1 MPALHRRL
9 AQQKPQA
16 ISATPKKNHQKPAG
30 RTSANTMSTPKTIIK
45 KQARAQNGRRLCIK
59 NHRPPYRIVPFYA
72 AGDDFDTLSYS
83 NMDACSL
90 KKSGITGQAFSSLSM
105 VSEASFAP

>member
-16 ISATPKKNHQKPAG
+16 ISATPKKNHQNPAG
-30 RTSANTMSTPKTIIK
+30 STSANTMSTPRTIIK
-45 KQARAQNGRRLCIK
+45 KQINPPKGHRLCIK

-72 AGDDFDTLSYS
+72 AGGNFD
-83 NMDACSL
+83 
-90 KKSGITGQAFSSLSM
+90 
-105 VSEASFAP
+105 P